1 MYSAAVP
8 VDGLNFCFFKQF
20 GAYHVHGLKLFI
32 RCLPSHENIWILFCF
47 CRSFVQDII
56 HNGIPNILKQRKAH
70 GHTGFFLFQYDLIVF
85 PVNLAEAET
94 TDINI
99 TQSEPEPQPHHC
111 FGTKRCLLHC
121 TKKLFFV
128 QSSYIWP

>member
-32 RCLPSHENIWILFCF
+32 RRLPSHENIWILFCF

-99 TQSEPEPQPHHC
+99 TQSEPEPQPQ
-111 FGTKRCLLHC
+111 GEEQPQELPGEDSAEADG
-121 TKKLFFV
+121 
-128 QSSYIWP
+128 QDEA